1 MLLNSFKKIIFSASG
16 LLTLSLLWTSCR
28 KDVVNPVDTPSEVT
42 IKDTLYPNIPI
53 TLASDTLV
61 AADTLDNGNL
71 LLGNPTVAAHKIDS
85 VTNYLINTTYY
96 VTSYNSKK
104 GIPNW
109 VSWHLTK
116 TDIGSVS
123 RSDAF
128 ANYTS
133 LPTGWYQ
140 VLSTSYQ
147 GSVTGFDRGHNCP
160 SGDRTSTTAANTAT
174 FYMINMIPQA
184 PTLNQGP
191 WEGLESKIR
200 DSIVTN
206 QSKEVYIVMGNYG
219 VGGSGTKGGTTSTI
233 DDGNITVPNHV
244 WKVAVILDNG
254 NGDLNRITSSTTVL
268 AVDMPN
274 TNTLYTT
281 SNKTAWRNY
290 ITTINDIETASK
302 AAGRPI
308 DILSRLSSTVK
319 TALKAKKY
327 TD

>member
-1 MLLNSFKKIIFSASG
+1 MFYNNSKKFVLSISG
-16 LLTLSLLWTSCR
+16 LFMMTFIWTSCR
-28 KDVVNPVDTPSEVT
+28 KDVVNAIQTPSTVT
-42 IKDTLYPNIPI
+42 INDTLYPNIPVV
-53 TLASDTLV
+53 LASDTLV
-61 AADTLDNGNL
+61 AADTLDDGNL
-71 LLGNPTVAAHKIDS
+71 LLGNPTVAKHVIDS
-85 VTNYLINTTYY
+85 TTNYLINTGYY
-96 VTSYNSKK
+96 VTSYNSVK

-123 RSDAF
+123 RTDAF
-128 ANYTS
+128 ANYTL

-140 VLSTSYQ
+140 VLSTSYK
-147 GSVTGFDRGHNCP
+147 GSVTGYDRGHNCP
-160 SGDRTSTTAANTAT
+160 SGDCTSTTAANTTT
-174 FYMINMIPQA
+174 FYMITMIPQA

-219 VGGSGTKGGTTSTI
+219 VGGTGTQGGTTNTI
-233 DDGNITVPNHV
+233 DTGRITVPNHV

-254 NGDLNRITSSTTVL
+254 SGDLSRITSSTTVL

-274 TNTLYTT
+274 NQSLYTT

-308 DILSRLSSTVK
+308 NILSRLSSTIQ